1 MRTAIRK
8 HLGDFVAIAVLF
20 AIGLGVTAYI
30 ISQQAARGTFP
41 LIEKSPYELK
51 AEFSDAQAVIPGQG
65 QTVRVAGVE
74 VGKIG
79 TVEPKN
85 GVAVVTMELDR
96 DKIDNHELDIR
107 RNASAQLRPRTG
119 LKDMFIELDP
129 GSGGRRLKEHD
140 TIPVQNTEP
149 DVDPDEILSALDTD
163 TRSYLQ
169 LLINGLGKG
178 FAGHGKDLNAT
189 FKALGPT
196 QRDLK
201 RVTQAISTRHH
212 ELARLVHNY
221 ADLTNTLAEKDSDI
235 QRLITAS
242 NQTLGAFAQEN
253 QNISSAVS
261 KLPSTLRITASTLR
275 KVDTFSRVAKP
286 ALQSLRAPFRQLDVA
301 NHAVRPFVKEA
312 YPITKNQI
320 RPFVKIA
327 RPYVQDLRPAARGLA
342 KATPDLS
349 KSIYEL
355 NRFFNMAAFNPGGK
369 EPVPNNLATARRR
382 DEGYLF
388 WVGWVGHLTD
398 SIFSTSDSQGPFR
411 RVLLGFTCDT
421 LRAQVNAI
429 NFGPLG
435 STLGNALLSLP
446 DLTAPTGVCSST
458 KPPLPTLSL
467 PSLPLPKNAAKAA
480 PGKTGQRPGYNPGT
494 TTTTDTT
501 PTTTGTTPTTT
512 GTTPEI
518 TPPDVPTPNTG
529 NGDDGSLV
537 PHLRL
542 PKLKLGLR

>member
-30 ISQQAARGTFP
+30 VSQQASRGTFP
-41 LIEKSPYELK
+41 LIEKSPFELK

-65 QTVRVAGVE
+65 QTIRVAGVE
-74 VGKIG
+74 VGKISK
-79 TVEPKN
+79 VEPKN
-85 GVAVVTMELDR
+85 GVAVVTMNLDR
-96 DKIDNHELDIR
+96 EKVENHELDVR
-107 RNASAQLRPRTG
+107 SDASAQLRPRTG

-129 GSGGRRLKEHD
+129 GSAGRKLKEHE

-169 LLINGLGKG
+169 LLIAGLGKG
-178 FAGHGKDLNAT
+178 FRGHGKDLNAT

-201 RVTQAISTRHH
+201 RVTQAISTRRH

-235 QRLITAS
+235 HRLIDAS
-242 NQTLGAFAQEN
+242 NSTLSAFAQEN
-253 QNISSAVS
+253 VNISLAVS
-261 KLPSTLRITASTLR
+261 KLPSTLRVTARTLA
-275 KVDTFSRVAKP
+275 KVNTFSRVARP

-301 NHAVRPFVKEA
+301 NHAVLPFVKEA

-320 RPFVKIA
+320 RPFIQLA

-342 KATPDLS
+342 KATPDLT
-349 KSIYEL
+349 KALFEL
-355 NRFFNMAAFNPGGK
+355 NRFFNMAAFNPGGA
-369 EPVPNNLATARRR
+369 EPVPSTPAAARSR

-388 WVGWVGHLTD
+388 WVAWVGHLTD

-421 LRAQVNAI
+421 LRAQANAI
-429 NFGPLG
+429 DFGPLG
-435 STLGNALLSLP
+435 STLANTLLGLP
-446 DLTAPTGVCSST
+446 DLVANTGVCSST
-458 KPPLPTLSL
+458 QGPP
-467 PSLPLPKNAAKAA
+467 PSLPLPLPKRAAK
-480 PGKTGQRPGYNPGT
+480 TGAGPAGGYNNPNGT
-494 TTTTDTT
+494 TTTDQTPPPTT
-501 PTTTGTTPTTT
+501 PGIGNTPSLP
-512 GTTPEI
+512 TPP
-518 TPPDVPTPNTG
+518 TPPDVPGTG
-529 NGDDGSLV
+529 GGGPPIPDLD
-537 PHLRL
+537 L

>member
-8 HLGDFVAIAVLF
+8 HLGDFIAITVLF

-41 LIEKSPYELK
+41 LIEKSPYKLK
-51 AEFSDAQAVIPGQG
+51 AAFSDAQAVIPGQG

-79 TVEPKN
+79 DVEPKN
-85 GVAVVTMELDR
+85 GVAVVTMNLDR
-96 DKIDNHELDIR
+96 NMIDNHELDIR
-107 RNASAQLRPRTG
+107 SDATAQLRPRTG

-129 GSGGRRLKEHD
+129 GSAGRKLHEGD

-178 FAGHGKDLNAT
+178 LAGHGKDLNAT

-201 RVTQAISTRHH
+201 RVSQAIATRRH

-221 ADLTNTLAEKDSDI
+221 ADLTNTLAQRDQDVH
-235 QRLITAS
+235 RLIDAS
-242 NQTLGAFAQEN
+242 NATLSAFAQEN

-261 KLPSTLRITASTLR
+261 KLPSTLQVTARTLA
-275 KVDTFSRVAKP
+275 KVNTFSRVARPTLEALRP
-286 ALQSLRAPFRQLDVA
+286 AFRELDVA

-320 RPFVKIA
+320 RPFVKVA
-327 RPYVQDLRPAARGLA
+327 RPYIQDLRPAAHDLSH
-342 KATPDLS
+342 ATPDLT
-349 KSIYEL
+349 KSLYEL
-355 NRFFNMAAFNPGGK
+355 NRFFNMAAYNPHGR
-369 EPVPNNLATARRR
+369 EPVPTNLNAARER

-388 WVGWVGHLTD
+388 WVGWVGHLSD
-398 SIFSTSDSQGPFR
+398 SLFSTSDSEGPFR

-421 LRAQVNAI
+421 LRSQVKAI

-435 STLGNALLSLP
+435 STLANGLL
-446 DLTAPTGVCSST
+446 DLTNLVSPTGICSSSLGPPQT
-458 KPPLPTLSL
+458 LHLPPLPKS
-467 PSLPLPKNAAKAA
+467 AAKAGAQQA
-480 PGKTGQRPGYNPGT
+480 PGAPAQKGGYKPNAADVLSHLPKPP
-494 TTTTDTT
+494 T
-501 PTTTGTTPTTT
+501 PTIPNPKVPTV
-512 GTTPEI
+512 PSH
-518 TPPDVPTPNTG
+518 TPPLPGPGVHVPKVGKP
-529 NGDDGSLV
+529 
-537 PHLRL
+537 
-542 PKLKLGLR
+542 

>member
-1 MRTAIRK
+1 MTRAIRK
-8 HLGDFVAIAVLF
+8 HLGDFIAIAILF

-30 ISQQAARGTFP
+30 ISQQAARGPFP
-41 LIEKSPYELK
+41 FIEKSPYELK
-51 AEFSDAQAVIPGQG
+51 AAFSDAQAVIPGQG

-96 DKIDNHELDIR
+96 NKIDNHELDIR
-107 RNASAQLRPRTG
+107 SDASAQLRPRTG

-129 GSGGRRLKEHD
+129 GSVGRKLKEHD

-149 DVDPDEILSALDTD
+149 DVDPDEVLSALDTD

-196 QRDLK
+196 QKDLERLTK
-201 RVTQAISTRHH
+201 AVSTRRH

-221 ADLTNTLAEKDSDI
+221 ADLTNTLAERDTDI

-242 NQTLGAFAQEN
+242 NSTLSAFAQEN

-261 KLPSTLRITASTLR
+261 KLPSTLRVTASTLR
-275 KVDTFSRVAKP
+275 KVDTLSRVARP

-312 YPITKNQI
+312 FPITKNQI

-327 RPYVQDLRPAARGLA
+327 RPYVQDLRPAAQDLA

-349 KSIYEL
+349 KSLYEL
-355 NRFFNMAAFNPGGK
+355 NRFFNMAAFNPGGR
-369 EPVPNNLATARRR
+369 EPVPASLPAARNR

-388 WVGWVGHLTD
+388 WVGWVGHLTE
-398 SIFSTSDSQGPFR
+398 SLFSTSDSQGPFR
-411 RVLLGFTCDT
+411 RVMLGFTCDT
-421 LRAQVNAI
+421 IRAQVNAI

-435 STLGNALLSLP
+435 STLANALAGFT
-446 DLTAPTGVCSST
+446 DLTAVGGICQPGTN
-458 KPPLPTLSL
+458 PPPTLPAL
-467 PSLPLPKNAAKAA
+467 PFPKRGAGATKSA
-480 PGKTGQRPGYNPGT
+480 PGQRPGYNNGGGATTTDETPPT
-494 TTTTDTT
+494 TTTTT
-501 PTTTGTTPTTT
+501 PQPTKP
-512 GTTPEI
+512 GAPSLP
-518 TPPDVPTPNTG
+518 TPPDLPTPPKI
-529 NGDDGSLV
+529 D
-537 PHLRL
+537 L

>member
-20 AIGLGVTAYI
+20 AIGLGVAAYI

-79 TVEPKN
+79 TIEPKN

-96 DKIDNHELDIR
+96 SKIENHELDIR
-107 RNASAQLRPRTG
+107 SNASAQLRPRTG

-129 GSGGRRLKEHD
+129 GSGGRRLKEHG

-149 DVDPDEILSALDTD
+149 DVDPDEVLSALDTD

-201 RVTQAISTRHH
+201 RVTEAISTRRH

-221 ADLTNTLAEKDSDI
+221 ADLTNTLADRDSDVR
-235 QRLITAS
+235 RLIDAS
-242 NQTLGAFAQEN
+242 NATLSAFAQEN
-253 QNISSAVS
+253 QNISLAVS
-261 KLPSTLRITASTLR
+261 KLPSTLRVTASTLR
-275 KVDTFSRVAKP
+275 KVDTFSRVARP

-312 YPITKNQI
+312 FPIVRDQI

-327 RPYVQDLRPAARGLA
+327 RPYVQDLRSASSGLA
-342 KATPDLS
+342 KATPDLT

-355 NRFFNMAAFNPGGK
+355 NRFFNMAAYNPGGR
-369 EPVPNNLATARRR
+369 EPVPSSTAAARSR

-421 LRAQVNAI
+421 LRSQVKAI

-435 STLGNALLSLP
+435 STLGNTLLGLP
-446 DLTAPTGVCSST
+446 DLVAPTGVCSST
-458 KPPLPTLSL
+458 QGPLPTL
-467 PSLPLPKNAAKAA
+467 PLPLPKGAAAA
-480 PGKTGQRPGYNPGT
+480 TKSKPGQRPGYNPGGTTTDQTPPPT
-494 TTTTDTT
+494 TTTPGTT
-501 PTTTGTTPTTT
+501 PPPTTTPGTTP
-512 GTTPEI
+512 PA
-518 TPPDVPTPNTG
+518 
-529 NGDDGSLV
+529 NGGGDGSLV
-537 PHLRL
+537 PPLHL

>member
-30 ISQQAARGTFP
+30 ISQQASRGTFP

-65 QTVRVAGVE
+65 QTIRVAGVE
-74 VGKIG
+74 VGKI
-79 TVEPKN
+79 TKVEPKN
-85 GVAVVTMELDR
+85 GVAVVTMSLDR
-96 DKIDNHELDIR
+96 SKVENHELDVR
-107 RNASAQLRPRTG
+107 SDASAQLRPRTG

-129 GSGGRRLKEHD
+129 GSAGRKLKEHD

-169 LLINGLGKG
+169 LLIAGLGKG
-178 FAGHGKDLNAT
+178 FRGHGKDLNAT

-201 RVTQAISTRHH
+201 RVTKAIATRKH

-221 ADLTNTLAEKDSDI
+221 ADLTNTLASRDSDVR
-235 QRLITAS
+235 RLIDAS
-242 NQTLGAFAQEN
+242 NATLSAFAQEN
-253 QNISSAVS
+253 VNISSAVS
-261 KLPSTLRITASTLR
+261 KLPSTLRITARTLA
-275 KVDTFSRVAKP
+275 KVNTFSRVARP
-286 ALQSLRAPFRQLDVA
+286 ALQSLRRPFRQLDVA
-301 NHAVRPFVKEA
+301 NHAVLPFVKEA

-320 RPFVKIA
+320 RPFVRIA
-327 RPYVQDLRPAARGLA
+327 RPYVQNLRPAARGLA
-342 KATPDLS
+342 KATPDLT

-355 NRFFNMAAFNPGGK
+355 NRFFNMAAFNPGGA
-369 EPVPNNLATARRR
+369 EPVPGTPAAARSR

-388 WVGWVGHLTD
+388 WVAWVSHLTD

-421 LRAQVNAI
+421 LRAQANAI
-429 NFGPLG
+429 DFGPLG
-435 STLGNALLSLP
+435 STLANTLLGLP
-446 DLTAPTGVCSST
+446 DLVSPTGVCSST
-458 KPPLPTLSL
+458 KPPLPTLQ
-467 PSLPLPKNAAKAA
+467 LPLPKRSAN
-480 PGKTGQRPGYNPGT
+480 KTGAGPAGGYNNPNGT
-494 TTTTDTT
+494 TTTDQTPPPTT
-501 PTTTGTTPTTT
+501 PDTGPQLNL
-512 GTTPEI
+512 P
-518 TPPDVPTPNTG
+518 TPPTPPNVPDIPN
-529 NGDDGSLV
+529 L
-537 PHLRL
+537 HL